1 MRAIKID
8 PVEKTVSEIE
18 LAVDPNKSLDE
29 LYRLIGCDLVQLVQL
44 DRGIVLVCDEEARL
58 KPIRGA
64 FTFHGSGMVIAGTAI
79 VLGGSGNRF
88 KPLREGKRTFDLIT
102 AWMPPGEVPPPR
114 MTVVS
119 VGGGDVQ

>member
-18 LAVDPNKSLDE
+18 LATDPNKSLDE
-29 LYRLIGCDLVQLVQL
+29 LYRLIGCDLGQLVQL

-64 FTFHGSGMVIAGTAI
+64 FTFCGSGMVIAGTAI
-79 VLGGSGNRF
+79 ILGGSGNRF
-88 KPLREGKRTFDLIT
+88 KPLREGKRSFGLMTV
-102 AWMPPGEVPPPR
+102 WMPPGEVPPPR
-114 MTVVS
+114 MTVMS
-119 VGGGDVQ
+119 LG

>member
-18 LAVDPNKSLDE
+18 LTVDPNKSLDE
-29 LYRLIGCDLVQLVQL
+29 LYLLIGCDLVQLVQL

-64 FTFHGSGMVIAGTAI
+64 FTFYGSGMVIAGTGI
-79 VLGGSGNRF
+79 VLGGNGNRL

-102 AWMPPGEVPPPR
+102 VWMPPGEVPPPR
-114 MTVVS
+114 MTLVS
-119 VGGGDVQ
+119 LGGGNVQ

>member
-18 LAVDPNKSLDE
+18 LAPGPTRFLDE
-29 LYRLIGCDLVQLVQL
+29 PYRPIGCDLVQLVQL
-44 DRGIVLVCDEEARL
+44 DCGIVLVCDEKAQL

-64 FTFHGSGMVIAGTAI
+64 FTFFGTGMVIAGTGI

-88 KPLREGKRTFDLIT
+88 RTLCERKRTFDLIT
-102 AWMPPGEVPPPR
+102 MWMPPGEVPPPR
-114 MTVVS
+114 MTVMS
-119 VGGGDVQ
+119 LGGGNVQ

>member
-64 FTFHGSGMVIAGTAI
+64 FTFYGTGMVIAGTGI
-79 VLGGSGNRF
+79 VLGGNGNRLQ
-88 KPLREGKRTFDLIT
+88 PLREGKRTFDLIT
-102 AWMPPGEVPPPR
+102 AWIPSGEVPPPR
-114 MTVVS
+114 MTIVGL
-119 VGGGDVQ
+119 GGGDEQ

>member
-18 LAVDPNKSLDE
+18 LATDPNRSLDE

-64 FTFHGSGMVIAGTAI
+64 FTFYGSGLVIAGTGI
-79 VLGGSGNRF
+79 VLGGNGNRL

-102 AWMPPGEVPPPR
+102 VWMPPGEVPPPR
-114 MTVVS
+114 MTLVS
-119 VGGGDVQ
+119 LG

>member
-44 DRGIVLVCDEEARL
+44 SRGIVLVCDEEARL

-64 FTFHGSGMVIAGTAI
+64 FAFIGTGMVIAGTGI
-79 VLGGSGNRF
+79 ILGGTGNRF
-88 KPLREGKRTFDLIT
+88 APLREQKLAFDLMT
-102 AWMPPGEVPPPR
+102 MWMPPGEVPPPK
-114 MTVVS
+114 MTLVS
-119 VGGGDVQ
+119 LE

>member
-8 PVEKTVSEIE
+8 PIEKTVSEIE
-18 LAVDPNKSLDE
+18 LTVDPNKALDE
-29 LYRLIGCDLVQLVQL
+29 LYRLIGRDLVQLVQL

-64 FTFHGSGMVIAGTAI
+64 FTFFGSGMVIAGTGI
-79 VLGGSGNRF
+79 VLGGSGNRL

-102 AWMPPGEVPPPR
+102 VWMPPGEVPPPQ
-114 MTVVS
+114 VELS
-119 VGGGDVQ
+119 KLE

>member
-64 FTFHGSGMVIAGTAI
+64 FTFFGTGMVIAGTGI
-79 VLGGSGNRF
+79 VLGGSGNRL

-102 AWMPPGEVPPPR
+102 VWMPPGEVPPPK
-114 MTVVS
+114 MTLVS
-119 VGGGDVQ
+119 LG

>member
-8 PVEKTVSEIE
+8 PVAKTVSEIE

-64 FTFHGSGMVIAGTAI
+64 FTFYGTGMFIAGTAI
-79 VLGGSGNRF
+79 VLGGSGNRL
-88 KPLREGKRTFDLIT
+88 KPLRECKHTFDLIT
-102 AWMPPGEVPPPR
+102 VWMPSGEVPPPR
-114 MTVVS
+114 MTLVS
-119 VGGGDVQ
+119 LG

>member
-18 LAVDPNKSLDE
+18 LTVDPNKSLDE

-64 FTFHGSGMVIAGTAI
+64 FTFYRSGMVIAGTGI
-79 VLGGSGNRF
+79 VLGGSGNRL
-88 KPLREGKRTFDLIT
+88 KPLCEGKRTFDLIT
-102 AWMPPGEVPPPR
+102 VWMPPGEVPPPR
-114 MTVVS
+114 MTLLS
-119 VGGGDVQ
+119 LGGGNVQ

>member
-18 LAVDPNKSLDE
+18 LTTDPNRSLDE

-64 FTFHGSGMVIAGTAI
+64 FTFFGTGMVIAGTGI
-79 VLGGSGNRF
+79 VLGGSGNRL

-102 AWMPPGEVPPPR
+102 MWMPPGEVPPPR
-114 MTVVS
+114 MTVVGL
-119 VGGGDVQ
+119 GGEK